1 MTMRTDPVD
10 VFEAN
15 RSRLWGLAYRM
26 LSSTADADD
35 VVQDAWIRWNAATDV
50 DVPAAWLTTVTTR
63 LAIDRLRSARH
74 RRETYVGPWLPEPI
88 LTTAPTDDPAHIV
101 EVSESLTLGFLTVL
115 DRLEPVDRAVFLLR
129 EVFALPY
136 AEVAAVVERS
146 EENVRQIN
154 SRARQRVQ
162 RDRPAVDLAPDRREE
177 LLDAFLAAVLS
188 GDPRRLE
195 PLLHDDVV
203 QLSDG
208 GASTRA
214 ARRPVVGPHRVSI
227 LMVNLAKRITALDWG
242 LERVVANGQPAMLVT
257 VDSAPQLLQEIE
269 FAPDGRIIRLHHLLN
284 PDKLALATR
293 DLDTT

>member
-1 MTMRTDPVD
+1 MTTQDDPED
-10 VFEAN
+10 AFEAN

-35 VVQDAWIRWNAATDV
+35 VVQDAWIRWNAATDI

-177 LLDAFLAAVLS
+177 LLDAFLEAVLS